1 LNKIVIIEFTKTL
14 YTKEVDEE
22 NKEGYFIIFKRL
34 INSMVAIVKEINP
47 NYPYPKFDL
56 DNCKGL
62 FTSAFLKEHLSI
74 TDCTDTI
81 TPTDFSWILL
91 TP

>member
-1 LNKIVIIEFTKTL
+1 
-14 YTKEVDEE
+14 
-22 NKEGYFIIFKRL
+22 
-34 INSMVAIVKEINP
+34 MVAIVKEINP

-62 FTSAFLKEHLSI
+62 FTSAFLKEHLSTI